1 MKVTE
6 YLDKAQGSTLVSFE
20 ILPPLKGGS
29 MQTIFK
35 ALDPL
40 IEFKPPFI
48 DVTYH
53 REEYLYKMQPSG
65 YYQKT
70 SIRKRPGTVGICAA
84 IMHRYGIDAIPHLIC
99 GGFTL
104 EDTENALIDLNFLR
118 NTEYFGS
125 QGRCS

>member
-53 REEYLYKMQPSG
+53 REEYL
-65 YYQKT
+65 
-70 SIRKRPGTVGICAA
+70 
-84 IMHRYGIDAIPHLIC
+84 
-99 GGFTL
+99 
-104 EDTENALIDLNFLR
+104 
-118 NTEYFGS
+118 
-125 QGRCS
+125 